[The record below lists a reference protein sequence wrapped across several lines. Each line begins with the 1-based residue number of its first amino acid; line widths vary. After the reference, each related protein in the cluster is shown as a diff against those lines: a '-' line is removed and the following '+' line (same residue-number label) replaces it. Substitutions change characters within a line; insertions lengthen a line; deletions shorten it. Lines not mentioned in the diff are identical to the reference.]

1 MSLIRTGAFV
11 SISSFVVGEVASGA
25 GSSGYRTPRSIAYGK
40 WMSPEASSKMP
51 MSTTWASKISWIL
64 SPTTS

>member
-1 MSLIRTGAFV
+1 MINTGAFV
-11 SISSFVVGEVASGA
+11 SRSRCVVDEVPIGA

-40 WMSPEASSKMP
+40 WMNPEASSKTP